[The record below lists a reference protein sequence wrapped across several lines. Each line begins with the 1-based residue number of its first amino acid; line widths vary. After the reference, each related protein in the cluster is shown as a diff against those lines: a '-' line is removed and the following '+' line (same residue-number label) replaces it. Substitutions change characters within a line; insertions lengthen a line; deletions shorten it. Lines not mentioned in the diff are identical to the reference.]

1 MFSICTSLY
10 WYMLAILIRS
20 NNIYNAC
27 QNRICYAKL
36 MSKSLLVWGCWYYG
50 YYWSVSNTWSHR
62 NWFNW
67 VYVYGYTEMEAFAT
81 YFDMDSEF
89 LLIQWQEFIQILS
102 YDNRSLTHLN
112 ELFQSVDHKDKNL
125 SSIYPL
131 VSKLYS
137 IAVIQPLS
145 TAEVERLFSQVALIR
160 TSHRANIKTEAL
172 SKILNIKYNCDLY
185 TVKIIHVGQ
194 VCTCLF

>member
-1 MFSICTSLY
+1 MDIIDQ
-10 WYMLAILIRS
+10 LAILDLTGTDLIECMYMVILKWRP
-20 NNIYNAC
+20 
-27 QNRICYAKL
+27 
-36 MSKSLLVWGCWYYG
+36 LLHIL
-50 YYWSVSNTWSHR
+50 TWTLES
-62 NWFNW
+62 
-67 VYVYGYTEMEAFAT
+67 
-81 YFDMDSEF
+81 

-145 TAEVERLFSQVALIR
+145 TAEVERLFSQVALIK

-172 SKILNIKYNCDLY
+172 SQILNIKYICTLSKLYMYETSVYMPFLNTKAEDL
-185 TVKIIHVGQ
+185 
-194 VCTCLF
+194 